1 MEFQQIYDEFKIR
14 DLEKSIEELT
24 FSSGISFWELMKETY
39 DNSGKG
45 FLISFVEKIRDAIIL
60 EWMDLK
66 NIIITIVIVLIISAL
81 FSNFKDIFRNNQ
93 IAELSF
99 YVNYLI
105 LILIFVNCF
114 GQALEIGEE
123 TLRNIEQFMRVF
135 FPTYFGIIGTTI
147 GVGTGLGY
155 YQIAVIVIYVVEWI
169 LIALLLPALSTYML
183 FVFMNGIWE
192 EGKMVIFLDF
202 YRKAIKFI
210 LKLLLGMLTGASI
223 LQSFINPLIDKV
235 KGETVYKTIESIPGI
250 GEVSEGM
257 LRIWLGSAVL
267 IKNSVGIA
275 GGIFLLMV
283 CLNPMVK
290 IFLMG
295 SIFKIISALLSFVA
309 EKKMIQCMN
318 QVGEAIFMILQTVS
332 YGLLLFVV
340 LIAVTAGATN
350 GVF

>member
-1 MEFQQIYDEFKIR
+1 
-14 DLEKSIEELT
+14 
-24 FSSGISFWELMKETY
+24 
-39 DNSGKG
+39 
-45 FLISFVEKIRDAIIL
+45 
-60 EWMDLK
+60 
-66 NIIITIVIVLIISAL
+66 
-81 FSNFKDIFRNNQ
+81 
-93 IAELSF
+93 
-99 YVNYLI
+99 
-105 LILIFVNCF
+105 
-114 GQALEIGEE
+114 
-123 TLRNIEQFMRVF
+123 
-135 FPTYFGIIGTTI
+135 
-147 GVGTGLGY
+147 
-155 YQIAVIVIYVVEWI
+155 
-169 LIALLLPALSTYML
+169 
-183 FVFMNGIWE
+183 MNGIWE